1 MMETL
6 TPQRVGPRTGGWSD
20 SGSKKTIF
28 EDSYMQRIK
37 NKRKQKLAED
47 EDRML
52 AYINQQRY
60 TASL

>member
-37 NKRKQKLAED
+37 NKSIKL
-47 EDRML
+47 
-52 AYINQQRY
+52 
-60 TASL
+60 